1 MKLHPAGLGWTKIS
15 VCGWQ
20 HSNRDSVRTPNGGE
34 SSRPRK
40 KFGTRIPKKIGL
52 RGFPGIFCAGYG
64 WVGIQYFLGGISI
77 SSVQFVPQQFRR
89 NQLKALRVV
98 CIFFRWQDDTIAT
111 TIIKTIKKPRRFST
125 WVLIFKYYVDVLP
138 IWPTYLWES
147 PNLWSSQWSPRG
159 QRYSYWERARFRNQL
174 VFDYTRWWS

>member
-1 MKLHPAGLGWTKIS
+1 MKLHPAGLGRTKIS

-20 HSNRDSVRTPNGGE
+20 HSNRDSVRTPNGGK

-40 KFGTRIPKKIGL
+40 KKEQKIRRKSDYGV
-52 RGFPGIFCAGYG
+52 FPGFFLRDMDG
-64 WVGIQYFLGGISI
+64 WVYSIFWGVYQYPLFNSCPNNFAGINWRLLGL
-77 SSVQFVPQQFRR
+77 FV
-89 NQLKALRVV
+89 
-98 CIFFRWQDDTIAT
+98 FFPLARWYDSNNN
-111 TIIKTIKKPRRFST
+111 KTIKKPRRFST
-125 WVLIFKYYVDVLP
+125 WVVIFKYDVDVLP

-147 PNLWSSQWSPRG
+147 PNLWSSHWSPRG

>member
-20 HSNRDSVRTPNGGE
+20 HSNCDSVRTPNGGK
-34 SSRPRK
+34 SSRPREK
-40 KFGTRIPKKIGL
+40 KGTTNSEENRMT
-52 RGFPGIFCAGYG
+52 GFSRDFCAGYG
-64 WVGIQYFLGGISI
+64 WVGKVFLGVYQNPLFNSCLKHFAGINWRLLGL
-77 SSVQFVPQQFRR
+77 FV
-89 NQLKALRVV
+89 
-98 CIFFRWQDDTIAT
+98 FFPLARWYHSNNN
-111 TIIKTIKKPRRFST
+111 KTIKKPRRFST
-125 WVLIFKYYVDVLP
+125 WGVIFKYYVDVLP

>member
-20 HSNRDSVRTPNGGE
+20 HSNRDSVRTPNGGK

-40 KFGTRIPKKIGL
+40 KKEQKFPKKIGW
-52 RGFPGIFCAGYG
+52 RGWTGILC
-64 WVGIQYFLGGISI
+64 GIWMGGYFLGVYPLFNSCPKKI
-77 SSVQFVPQQFRR
+77 RR
-89 NQLKALRVV
+89 NQLKALRAV
-98 CIFFRWQDDTIAT
+98 CFFSRWQDDTIA

-125 WVLIFKYYVDVLP
+125 WVVIFKYYVDVLP
-138 IWPTYLWES
+138 IWPTDLWES
-147 PNLWSSQWSPRG
+147 PNLWSSQWSLRG

-174 VFDYTRWWS
+174 VLDYTRWWS